1 MTKEISI
8 YNVHQEIKSF
18 ENQEKG
24 CESLSG
30 FQKKNLKRN
39 WNMLIC
45 GKHIMHIFAHTERA
59 NGSEKLFGLSGFTHS
74 QTSFES
80 LDFCDLSYL
89 RHLH

>member
-8 YNVHQEIKSF
+8 YNVHQEIMSF

-30 FQKKNLKRN
+30 FQKKILKRN

-59 NGSEKLFGLSGFTHS
+59 NGSEKLFGLSGFW
-74 QTSFES
+74 
-80 LDFCDLSYL
+80 
-89 RHLH
+89 